1 MVSTIKI
8 INDFP
13 NPQNFH
19 LLTEKRRN
27 IIYQSFKMCIVLL
40 LRYSRKKKNIYIY
53 MNIYIYIYIYEYIYI
68 YREREKRG
76 RYENLNSISR

>member
-40 LRYSRKKKNIYIY
+40 LRYSRKKY
-53 MNIYIYIYIYEYIYI
+53 IYIYIYIVN
-68 YREREKRG
+68 EK
-76 RYENLNSISR
+76 

>member
-40 LRYSRKKKNIYIY
+40 LRYSRKKKYIYIY
-53 MNIYIYIYIYEYIYI
+53 MNIYIYIYIYEYIYRE
-68 YREREKRG
+68 REREKRG